1 MTQSMTILLRR
12 AILALAL
19 GVTVAGC
26 GGQGAST
33 TAGPNVLTTEAGD
46 GPVRMTVRVEPA
58 KPRLSDEITLTLT
71 LDSEE
76 GVTVE
81 KPPFGSEL
89 GEFVIRDLRE
99 PLAKTRDGREVREQ
113 IFTLEPTK
121 AGTLRLDPI
130 RVVYKDTR
138 KNGDQKE
145 HDVVS
150 KSLTVEVSSEMGTKT
165 PSLTDLAPAAAPVA
179 VHAPISPWTWALL
192 AVGTLACVAII
203 ILGRRW
209 RNAVRERK
217 AAPLSPR
224 MLAEL
229 ELRKLLESG
238 LLEKDLKLFYVELT
252 GIVRRYI
259 ERTEGIHAPEQTTE
273 EFLREIGEH
282 PSYIQGR
289 RERLKNFLES
299 ADLVKFAGYKPHLP
313 AVEESIRRARVFV
326 DLEQEVVLVHE
337 PVKNG
342 FHPETTNRIPMLHE
356 EPSK

>member
-1 MTQSMTILLRR
+1 MMQSLHSLVPR
-12 AILALAL
+12 AILAITLA
-19 GVTVAGC
+19 VPFAGC
-26 GGQGAST
+26 GQQSDSAGAD
-33 TAGPNVLTTEAGD
+33 ANQVTTEAGD
-46 GPVRMTVRVEPA
+46 GAVRMTVRVEPQKA
-58 KPRLSDEITLTLT
+58 RISDEITLTLT

-76 GVTVE
+76 GVTIE

-99 PLAKTRDGREVREQ
+99 PLVRTRDGREIREQ

-121 AGTLRLDPI
+121 AGTLRIDPI
-130 RVVYKDTR
+130 RVVYRDSR
-138 KNGDQKE
+138 PNGDSRE

-150 KSLTVEVSSEMGTKT
+150 KSLLVEVASEMTGQT
-165 PSLTDLAPAAAPVA
+165 PHLGDLAPAAVPLTIAAPL
-179 VHAPISPWTWALL
+179 SPWVYVLGGLGIIAGIL
-192 AVGTLACVAII
+192 AIVLW
-203 ILGRRW
+203 RRW
-209 RNAVRERK
+209 RMSVRQRSVV
-217 AAPLSPR
+217 PLSPR

-238 LLEKDLKLFYVELT
+238 LIEKDLKLFYVELT

-282 PSYIQGR
+282 PSFARGQ
-289 RERLKNFLES
+289 RERLKHFLES
-299 ADLVKFAGYKPHLP
+299 ADLVKFAGYKPHGP

-326 DLEQEVVLVHE
+326 DLEQEVLLPHE

-342 FHPETTNRIPMLHE
+342 FHSETSTRIPMLHE
-356 EPSK
+356 ESTK